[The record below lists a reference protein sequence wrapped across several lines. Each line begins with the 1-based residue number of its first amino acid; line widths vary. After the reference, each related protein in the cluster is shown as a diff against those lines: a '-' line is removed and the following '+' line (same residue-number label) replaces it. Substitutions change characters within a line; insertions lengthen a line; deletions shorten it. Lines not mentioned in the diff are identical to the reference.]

1 MTNYNVHTQNA
12 AEQRA
17 VTLTGNAAA
26 SSQSYNPK
34 PSACGKSVPSR
45 PSFGEIWESVRA
57 QVEFDCFE
65 PADRAEADSLCRII
79 AEVLLLGGDGFVKI
93 AGDALPLSAVRDIF
107 SALSHEHLEMVIDN
121 LRKNTAPIKS
131 KKAYLRACLYN
142 SFFELEEHYRN
153 FGRFVA
159 SGGSGKWG

>member
-1 MTNYNVHTQNA
+1 MTNLNLHTQHA

-17 VTLTGNAAA
+17 VTMTGNAAA
-26 SSQSYNPK
+26 SSRSYNST

-45 PSFGEIWESVRA
+45 PSFGEIWESVRV
-57 QVEFDCFE
+57 QE

-79 AEVLLLGGDGFVKI
+79 AEVLLLGGDGFVRI
-93 AGDALPLSAVRDIF
+93 AGDELPLPAARDIF
-107 SALSHEHLEMVIDN
+107 SALSHEHIELVIDN
-121 LRKNTAPIKS
+121 LRKNKVPIKS

-153 FGRFVA
+153 FGRVAA
-159 SGGSGKWG
+159 SGRSGRWG